1 MQPIPVV
8 LLTGFL
14 GAGKTTLLNRM
25 IAEPGFADTALII
38 NEFGAV
44 GIDAMLVEQADEGIV
59 EMSDGCL
66 CCTIRGDLADT
77 LERVLTRNPAPKRII
92 IETTGLADPTPIVQT
107 LIGHPVL
114 CQQVSLAAIV
124 TVLDAVNGPDTL
136 NRFEEARRQLA
147 MADWVHISKTDH
159 TDHLES
165 QKGALVERV
174 TATNPSARLLKTDTA
189 NSLGL
194 LSQILATPIAAT
206 RDSLTTDGAHNH
218 GHHHHHHDVN
228 QHGAIRAICL
238 DHAGPIDRA
247 GFEGFV
253 HALRATQGEKLLR
266 MKAVVQ
272 FTDAPDDWFIIH
284 AAQQIVDAPRPLNA
298 STGQRVQSPNASTV
312 VLVLDGSSPDYIQE
326 LFNGFMNR
334 PGIDTADRA
343 ALENNPLAIP
353 GV

>member
-14 GAGKTTLLNRM
+14 GAGKTTLLNQM

-44 GIDAMLVEQADEGIV
+44 GIDALLVEQADEGIV

-77 LERVLTRNPAPKRII
+77 VERVLARNTAPKRII

-107 LIGHPVL
+107 LIGHPIL

-147 MADWVHISKTDH
+147 MADWVLISKTDH
-159 TDHLES
+159 SDHQASQES
-165 QKGALVERV
+165 ALIERV
-174 TATNPSARLLKTDTA
+174 TATNPTARLVKNETTKEA
-189 NSLGL
+189 GL
-194 LSQILATPIAAT
+194 LSQILAAPFTGT
-206 RDSLTTDGAHNH
+206 RDGIMAHGAHSH
-218 GHHHHHHDVN
+218 DHHHHHDVN

-238 DHAGPIDRA
+238 EHAGPIDRA

-284 AAQQIVDAPRPLNA
+284 AAQQIVDAPRPLDA
-298 STGQRVQSPNASTV
+298 SMGQTFQRPQVSKV
-312 VLVLDGSSPDYIQE
+312 VLVLDGGSRDYIQE

-334 PGIDTADRA
+334 PSIDTADRA